1 VVRDYA
7 VVALAQPSFFLS
19 IESGSSQTE
28 TFILVKQLLRVQMDQ
43 PDAVEP
49 TELNAQIDRQL
60 DDTEI
65 ENERNTEFSG
75 EAETVSFDLDTALE
89 TIAGDE

>member
-1 VVRDYA
+1 VVKR
-7 VVALAQPSFFLS
+7 
-19 IESGSSQTE
+19 
-28 TFILVKQLLRVQMDQ
+28 LLRVQMDQ

-65 ENERNTEFSG
+65 ENERNSEFSG
-75 EAETVSFDLDTALE
+75 DAETESFDLDTALDA
-89 TIAGDE
+89 IGGDE